1 MTEKGAEL
9 KKYLVN
15 LEEGEKVFIV
25 DVWWSINLPNNPSF
39 DEVLEEWMSENFG
52 DKQYEYH
59 CLDDLPSY
67 EAGAVGC

>member
-1 MTEKGAEL
+1 MAKKEVEL

-25 DVWWSINLPNNPSF
+25 EVWWSINLPNNPSI

-52 DKQYEYH
+52 DKQYEYY
-59 CLDDLPSY
+59 CLNGLPSY
-67 EAGAVGC
+67 EAGAVCC